1 MIELQRHF
9 GDTAVQ
15 FPKDYLNLIEAMFDK
30 ASVCPRNIMLA
41 SLPVCTENISRAR
54 TKF

>member
-15 FPKDYLNLIEAMFDK
+15 FPKDDLNLIEAMFDK
-30 ASVCPRNIMLA
+30 AIVRPCNIMLA
-41 SLPVCTENISRAR
+41 SLTVCTENISRVR